1 MAISAK
7 DVKKLR
13 DTTGAGMMDCK
24 KALVE
29 TDGDF
34 DKAVEYLQIKG
45 LGKAEKKS
53 GRVAAEGIIA
63 SAITADNKGA
73 VLVEVNSETDFV
85 ARNEDFQKFVSDL
98 AQHAIAQN
106 IQDLDSLL
114 ASTIGGKTVEEIQKA
129 QIATIGENINIR
141 RIVRA
146 EVQGNGF
153 VAEYTHNGNI
163 GVLVAFESDADAA
176 KNDAVEQL
184 GRDVAMHIAAMN
196 PQFGSIADISD
207 ETVEAHMHI
216 EREKALESGKPAEIV
231 EKMIVGR
238 INKWKQEICLLSQP
252 FVKNGDLTI
261 EQEIARVAKETGTNI
276 KFQRFVR
283 LVRGEGIEKEA
294 AMSYADEVAAA
305 LKG

>member
-63 SAITADNKGA
+63 SAITADKKGA